1 MPYII
6 STTCWPSDK
15 TPEVVKKAI
24 EVVKK
29 FPEDKS
35 LGEQVVP
42 NAVTPTTDGIKTIS
56 IFEVKKGKLEEALTR
71 SQKISAMYQTIA
83 GFEYAIEVWLT
94 LIEAYAAIGQTPP
107 E

>member
-42 NAVTPTTDGIKTIS
+42 NAVTPTT
-56 IFEVKKGKLEEALTR
+56 LR
-71 SQKISAMYQTIA
+71 
-83 GFEYAIEVWLT
+83 
-94 LIEAYAAIGQTPP
+94 
-107 E
+107 